1 MLGYILG
8 GWCLPFE
15 WLSFVCD
22 LRFPALSGLAP
33 RKDSGFCAP
42 LNPKPSMALFIA
54 GQWQSLQAVLVRPD
68 PATGSEVEYTLGA
81 VTQEPH

>member
-1 MLGYILG
+1 
-8 GWCLPFE
+8 
-15 WLSFVCD
+15 
-22 LRFPALSGLAP
+22 
-33 RKDSGFCAP
+33 
-42 LNPKPSMALFIA
+42 MALFIA